1 MAAELLNK
9 GSMPL
14 YMLVP
19 SIAQD
24 KLACMA
30 QPSCAY
36 IKYLMSYASCKL
48 PSAMLILL
56 NQACLVY

>member
-36 IKYLMSYASCKL
+36 IIA
-48 PSAMLILL
+48 
-56 NQACLVY
+56 ACLQDAYTKMPMAYA

>member
-19 SIAQD
+19 SIAQ
-24 KLACMA
+24 ACA
-30 QPSCAY
+30 CAY
-36 IKYLMSYASCKL
+36 NKVEDIS
-48 PSAMLILL
+48 LL
-56 NQACLVY
+56 

>member
-36 IKYLMSYASCKL
+36 NMVIHKPAASYHQLC
-48 PSAMLILL
+48 
-56 NQACLVY
+56 